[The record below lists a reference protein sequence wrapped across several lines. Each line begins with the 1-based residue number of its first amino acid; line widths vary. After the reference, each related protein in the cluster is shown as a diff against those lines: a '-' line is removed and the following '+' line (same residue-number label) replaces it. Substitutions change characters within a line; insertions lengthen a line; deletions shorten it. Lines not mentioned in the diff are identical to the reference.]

1 MLNFDEL
8 SKYRENNRIE
18 AKRAVGGLPHSIW
31 ETYSAFANTVGGV
44 ILLGVEEGP
53 DKTLSTVPLPDPE
66 ALAEEF
72 LVLVNDP
79 AVVSVNI
86 LSPMNVCIL
95 EAQGNRIVV
104 IEVPR
109 ADRHDRPV
117 YTGGDPVRGSYR
129 RNGEGDYH
137 CTPGEV
143 LAMQRDSR
151 DGALDGRVIE
161 SLPAGALSSA
171 AAGSWRAMLETQR
184 PGHPWLSLSGEEL
197 LAKAGALA
205 RGADRRMHPT
215 AAGLLLFGEYGAIR
229 TIYRHY
235 TADYQERPSR
245 TAKWTF
251 RLRAGDPTWSGNLFD
266 FYALV
271 SERLLQDLPGGGR
284 EAQALTEAL
293 VNTIVHADYEG
304 EQPLSVIR
312 TPRAVRFSNPGSL
325 RPSLPEALGGVADPR
340 NASIMR
346 ILRLAGVGRGEGS
359 GLPAIRAAW
368 RALGR
373 AEPVLEDQLSFGR
386 TVLTLPLDADPD
398 PGRAPAFPE
407 ARRQAVLD
415 YLRDHVSAELSALCE
430 YLGEDAPRVKPLLG
444 ELIAGGLA
452 EEYFDGERRRY
463 RLKE

>member
-161 SLPAGALSSA
+161 SLPAGALSST

-184 PGHPWLSLSGEEL
+184 PGH
-197 LAKAGALA
+197 
-205 RGADRRMHPT
+205 R
-215 AAGLLLFGEYGAIR
+215 
-229 TIYRHY
+229 
-235 TADYQERPSR
+235 
-245 TAKWTF
+245 
-251 RLRAGDPTWSGNLFD
+251 
-266 FYALV
+266 
-271 SERLLQDLPGGGR
+271 
-284 EAQALTEAL
+284 
-293 VNTIVHADYEG
+293 
-304 EQPLSVIR
+304 
-312 TPRAVRFSNPGSL
+312 
-325 RPSLPEALGGVADPR
+325 
-340 NASIMR
+340 
-346 ILRLAGVGRGEGS
+346 
-359 GLPAIRAAW
+359 
-368 RALGR
+368 
-373 AEPVLEDQLSFGR
+373 
-386 TVLTLPLDADPD
+386 
-398 PGRAPAFPE
+398 
-407 ARRQAVLD
+407 
-415 YLRDHVSAELSALCE
+415 
-430 YLGEDAPRVKPLLG
+430 
-444 ELIAGGLA
+444 
-452 EEYFDGERRRY
+452 
-463 RLKE
+463 